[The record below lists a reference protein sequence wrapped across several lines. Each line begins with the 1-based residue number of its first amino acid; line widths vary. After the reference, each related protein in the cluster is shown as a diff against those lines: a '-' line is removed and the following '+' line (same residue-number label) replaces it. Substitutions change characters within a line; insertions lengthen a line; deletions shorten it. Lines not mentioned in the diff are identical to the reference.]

1 MARLIDRK
9 DINCKARPQL
19 AAIMKTHMCYLLA
32 GTLAKTKRQD
42 QDGLTIWA
50 ERGGAGQIIIDE
62 PALGDESE
70 YIRVIR
76 LDAGAVDTL
85 AEHLAP
91 PPPPRVKLKDGRPV
105 EYGLQAKLQARKLHD
120 AGLSIR
126 KIAAELG
133 CSPRTV
139 QRLLQPR

>member
-1 MARLIDRK
+1 MARLIARK

-62 PALGDESE
+62 PAFGDESE
-70 YIRVIR
+70 HIRGIW

-91 PPPPRVKLKDGRPV
+91 PPPPRVKLKDGRPT

-139 QRLLQPR
+139 QRLLQP